1 MNNLRKKL
9 VSVFNNTRKVLR
21 IIASISLVVMM
32 TVITVSAI
40 GRYLFGSPIPNTI
53 NLVELVFLPLIIWA
67 YIAETQYKED
77 HVTMDLV
84 VNKLNDEV
92 NRILRLLFYPFMILI
107 LAYAAQGLVS
117 STIRLYQNN
126 VWTSGVIQ
134 LPRFVTEGIV
144 AGGVILLIIIMIMQW
159 FKWLRELDMLK
170 SRTPPFEIS
179 GRFRND

>member
-1 MNNLRKKL
+1 
-9 VSVFNNTRKVLR
+9 
-21 IIASISLVVMM
+21 MM

-84 VNKLNDEV
+84 TNKLSDEA
-92 NRILRLLFYPFMILI
+92 NRIIKLLFYPVIIMML
-107 LAYAAQGLVS
+107 LYAAQGLVN
-117 STIRLYQNN
+117 STIQLYRND

-144 AGGVILLIIIMIMQW
+144 AGGVIFLIIIMVLQW
-159 FKWLRELDMLK
+159 FMWLRDLEFLK
-170 SRTPPFEIS
+170 SRRPTFEIS
-179 GRFRND
+179 GRFRDD

>member
-1 MNNLRKKL
+1 
-9 VSVFNNTRKVLR
+9 
-21 IIASISLVVMM
+21 MM

-40 GRYLFGSPIPNTI
+40 GRYLFGTPIPNTI

-84 VNKLNDEV
+84 TNKLSDEI
-92 NRILRLLFYPFMILI
+92 NRIIKLLFYPFMIGI
-107 LAYAAQGLVS
+107 LAYAAQGLVN
-117 STIRLYQNN
+117 STIQLYRND

-144 AGGVILLIIIMIMQW
+144 AFGVILLIIIMVLQW
-159 FKWLRELDMLK
+159 FMWLRDLEFLK
-170 SRTPPFEIS
+170 ARRPTFEIS
-179 GRFRND
+179 GRSKDD

>member
-1 MNNLRKKL
+1 MNNISNQLR
-9 VSVFNNTRKVLR
+9 SAFNNTRKVLR
-21 IIASISLVVMM
+21 TIASITLVVMM

-40 GRYLFGSPIPNTI
+40 GRYLFGTPIPNTI

-84 VNKLNDEV
+84 TNKLSDEI
-92 NRILRLLFYPFMILI
+92 NRIIKLLFYPFMIGI
-107 LAYAAQGLVS
+107 LAYAAQGLVN
-117 STIRLYQNN
+117 STIQLYRND

-144 AGGVILLIIIMIMQW
+144 AFGVILLIIIMVLQW
-159 FKWLRELDMLK
+159 FMWLRDLEFLK
-170 SRTPPFEIS
+170 ARRPTFEIS
-179 GRFRND
+179 GRSKDD